1 MFSIVITTYNRS
13 KLLKR
18 CLDSIKN
25 QTFNRYEVLILDDCS
40 SDDTSEMVKEY
51 TNDSKFMYFKAE
63 SNYGSSNLIFN
74 EYIVKQKLNKYE
86 YILYMSDD
94 DFLDKNSLLE
104 SYNLIN
110 KYGHIDVILCKISFN
125 YGDIIVQSSDD
136 GSTSEYFEFS
146 DQNSHKALSKY
157 RFMYHNNLNYK
168 TDMYDYNQTAT
179 YEVPYYKM
187 YQNKK
192 IGYSKNIIYIFDI
205 SSENREKYLDI
216 KNYIMAL
223 GELCYREINFINNK
237 KEAENI
243 FKSNLLL
250 RINCEGNFLSSFD
263 AFPANVV
270 VEYLSRFI
278 DQDNFYDVLDKF
290 ATFMKDSFQPSFDET
305 YHKLNSKLYTYKE
318 RNDIIKNSKTF
329 MIYCQNEWGK
339 QIKEQFIKQGLEC
352 LGFID
357 DTNSMSC
364 TEFLKSSL
372 EPDFVFIAT
381 GKPKLMSDLINNLQ
395 PYKGKVLTLH
405 EKDDSL

>member
-125 YGDIIVQSSDD
+125 YGDIIVQSPDD

-192 IGYSKNIIYIFDI
+192 
-205 SSENREKYLDI
+205 
-216 KNYIMAL
+216 
-223 GELCYREINFINNK
+223 
-237 KEAENI
+237 
-243 FKSNLLL
+243 
-250 RINCEGNFLSSFD
+250 
-263 AFPANVV
+263 
-270 VEYLSRFI
+270 
-278 DQDNFYDVLDKF
+278 
-290 ATFMKDSFQPSFDET
+290 
-305 YHKLNSKLYTYKE
+305 
-318 RNDIIKNSKTF
+318 
-329 MIYCQNEWGK
+329 
-339 QIKEQFIKQGLEC
+339 
-352 LGFID
+352 
-357 DTNSMSC
+357 
-364 TEFLKSSL
+364 
-372 EPDFVFIAT
+372 
-381 GKPKLMSDLINNLQ
+381 
-395 PYKGKVLTLH
+395 
-405 EKDDSL
+405 

>member
-51 TNDSKFMYFKAE
+51 TNDSKFKYIRISKNM
-63 SNYGSSNLIFN
+63 GSGSLL
-74 EYIVKQKLNKYE
+74 QKFAFENNIMRYSWA
-86 YILYMSDD
+86 IMICDD
-94 DFLDKNSLLE
+94 DFIDDNNMLLKISQLTKN
-104 SYNLIN
+104 N
-110 KYGHIDVILCKISFN
+110 DVILCESGFN
-125 YGDIIVQSSDD
+125 YGGIIVKSLN
-136 GSTSEYFEFS
+136 GSLN
-146 DQNSHKALSKY
+146 QNNKLIKCCLALKKD
-157 RFMYHNNLNYK
+157 L
-168 TDMYDYNQTAT
+168 
-179 YEVPYYKM
+179 
-187 YQNKK
+187 NKK
-192 IGYSKNIIYIFDI
+192 LDIFRKASKQAFEWPYPKIYNNANIGYTNDTHYIFSI
-205 SSENREKYLDI
+205 HAGNRLKYLDI
-216 KNYIMAL
+216 KTYITSIVGHAH
-223 GELCYREINFINNK
+223 RSV
-237 KEAENI
+237 
-243 FKSNLLL
+243 SNLHIKNDEFKQVLISNL
-250 RINCEGNFLSSFD
+250 NCEGNFLSSFD

-278 DQDNFYDVLDKF
+278 DQDNFYDILDKF

-305 YHKLNSKLYTYKE
+305 YHKLNSKLYTYEE

-357 DTNSMSC
+357 DANSMSC
-364 TEFLKSSL
+364 AEFLKSGL